1 MPQLAAGGG
10 ITLHGVPYD
19 AGLFATGAPAVPAA
33 DSAAARQVVSMLGSA
48 SMKSSISAIDS
59 FVAGFASMPDL
70 DVLLHGPALK
80 KGSSAAESTLPVKP
94 LRSFEGFALHHLRA
108 PDNSIEGFCSTLPS
122 ISAAGLAAPAADRLV
137 RPELAEVYTQFAAGI
152 LELSRKLQGIS
163 GAAAAAGG
171 GGCPQL
177 RLQHFCQ
184 VTFGRL
190 DLAWQAALEQQQQQ
204 E

>member
-1 MPQLAAGGG
+1 MLLCRAQASPEYLSAKDPPPVPQLAAGGG

-19 AGLFATGAPAVPAA
+19 AGLFATGAPAVP
-33 DSAAARQVVSMLGSA
+33 DS
-48 SMKSSISAIDS
+48 
-59 FVAGFASMPDL
+59 
-70 DVLLHGPALK
+70 
-80 KGSSAAESTLPVKP
+80 
-94 LRSFEGFALHHLRA
+94 
-108 PDNSIEGFCSTLPS
+108 SIEGFCSTLPS